1 MSEKCWEWNSINM
14 LESLKEIIAG
24 DFLLRHSIYVTLM
37 VGAVCPL
44 VGSFLILRRL
54 IFLGVALPQVSSAGV
69 AAALA
74 LHILAGHESVFHDA
88 SETHLALAG
97 SILFTLIAIVALACM
112 ERWGRTVGEGSLGAL
127 YVLTTAGSI
136 LMLAKC
142 PHAEQSWMALF
153 KGEIVALGPRDVAM
167 TAISFGVALVLLVL
181 FLKELL
187 LVSYDREM
195 AITLRKKI
203 FVWDLLLYL
212 LLGLVIAVA
221 VLTVGPLVTFGFLV
235 IPPLIVHHWSRN
247 IRQFFIAGA
256 ILGAVSSFLGFWIA
270 YRFDL
275 PVGPTDIGLLGIVL
289 GISRG
294 LRRIFGR

>member
-1 MSEKCWEWNSINM
+1 MFEI
-14 LESLKEIIAG
+14 LKEITKD
-24 DFLLRHSIYVTLM
+24 DFILRHSIYVTLM

-44 VGSFLILRRL
+44 IGSFLILRRL

-97 SILFTLIAIVALACM
+97 SIIFTLVAIVALACM

-153 KGEIVALGPRDVAM
+153 KGEIVALGPRDVWM
-167 TAISFGVALVLLVL
+167 TAISFGIAVILFLV

-187 LVSYDREM
+187 LVSFDREM

-235 IPPLIVHHWSRN
+235 IPPLIVHPWARN
-247 IRQFFIAGA
+247 MRQFFVAGTA
-256 ILGAVSSFLGFWIA
+256 VGAVAAFLGFWIA

-275 PVGPTDIGLLGIVL
+275 PVGPADVGLLGIVL
-289 GISRG
+289 GLSRG